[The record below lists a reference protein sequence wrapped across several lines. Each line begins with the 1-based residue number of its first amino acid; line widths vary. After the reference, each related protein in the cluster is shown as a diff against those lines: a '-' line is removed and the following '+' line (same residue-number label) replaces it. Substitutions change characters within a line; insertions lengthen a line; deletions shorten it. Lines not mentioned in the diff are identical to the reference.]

1 MNERQKILLAIIS
14 FLAIVSL
21 LVLLFLPSRTDS
33 KSVDFYIH
41 DSDGNNQLEVNE
53 IIKFSVNDSSSLGE
67 KVVLWKMGNGDS
79 IVGHPNIQY
88 RYPKAGKYLVTLQID
103 GKRIIEKS
111 ILVIA
116 VKEKIEVDS
125 VPKINGVSQG
135 YEGEDLVFSAEG
147 HGVDTWYWEFG
158 ESGTVDAFDRQ
169 VVYKYDK
176 PGKYIIRL
184 KTNTTSKPVEHEIT
198 ILPKVEDIMEQ
209 AQVDTLALIQNDI
222 KRHLQAIANAKVSDR
237 SAYYIHMNYIK
248 NTYFHNDAD
257 LVMVEVNGNRF
268 NVFPDYCQSLHFLES
283 NRNKRIFIEDV
294 KIDDKDRITKIQVT
308 QKYIGK

>member
-1 MNERQKILLAIIS
+1 
-14 FLAIVSL
+14 
-21 LVLLFLPSRTDS
+21 
-33 KSVDFYIH
+33 
-41 DSDGNNQLEVNE
+41 
-53 IIKFSVNDSSSLGE
+53 
-67 KVVLWKMGNGDS
+67 MGNGDS

-237 SAYYIHMNYIK
+237 TAYYIHKNYIK

-257 LVMVEVNGNRF
+257 QVMVEVNGNRF

>member
-1 MNERQKILLAIIS
+1 M
-14 FLAIVSL
+14 
-21 LVLLFLPSRTDS
+21 
-33 KSVDFYIH
+33 
-41 DSDGNNQLEVNE
+41 
-53 IIKFSVNDSSSLGE
+53 
-67 KVVLWKMGNGDS
+67 DS
-79 IVGHPNIQY
+79 I
-88 RYPKAGKYLVTLQID
+88 
-103 GKRIIEKS
+103 
-111 ILVIA
+111 
-116 VKEKIEVDS
+116 
-125 VPKINGVSQG
+125 PKINGVSQG

-184 KTNTTSKPVEHEIT
+184 KTNTTVKPVEHEIT

-237 SAYYIHMNYIK
+237 SAYYTNMNYIK
-248 NTYFHNDAD
+248 NTYFHYDAD
-257 LVMVEVNGNRF
+257 QVMVEVNGNRF

>member
-1 MNERQKILLAIIS
+1 M
-14 FLAIVSL
+14 
-21 LVLLFLPSRTDS
+21 
-33 KSVDFYIH
+33 
-41 DSDGNNQLEVNE
+41 
-53 IIKFSVNDSSSLGE
+53 
-67 KVVLWKMGNGDS
+67 
-79 IVGHPNIQY
+79 
-88 RYPKAGKYLVTLQID
+88 
-103 GKRIIEKS
+103 
-111 ILVIA
+111 
-116 VKEKIEVDS
+116 KEKIEVDS

-237 SAYYIHMNYIK
+237 TAYYIHKNYIK

-257 LVMVEVNGNRF
+257 QVMVEVNGNRF